1 MNQGRGA
8 AAVLERQ
15 LCPSRA
21 VLPAQHSVCHLDIY
35 RCRFLSFI
43 AVLGWKAATTAKRA
57 GPRGWRV
64 AGAGLSVQVLA
75 ASQFPAHRFKLLE
88 VFDQSHCG
96 ASTWGRVSG
105 VRRGF

>member
-21 VLPAQHSVCHLDIY
+21 VLPAQHSVCHLDIH

-43 AVLGWKAATTAKRA
+43 AVLG
-57 GPRGWRV
+57 
-64 AGAGLSVQVLA
+64 
-75 ASQFPAHRFKLLE
+75 
-88 VFDQSHCG
+88 
-96 ASTWGRVSG
+96 
-105 VRRGF
+105 